1 MLQLLRGQ
9 FVPNVAGTANP
20 LFRRKEYLRAAVGT
34 MDDTLACELELAAAV
49 GALILLHHGLSIH
62 RVELE

>member
-1 MLQLLRGQ
+1 
-9 FVPNVAGTANP
+9 
-20 LFRRKEYLRAAVGT
+20 